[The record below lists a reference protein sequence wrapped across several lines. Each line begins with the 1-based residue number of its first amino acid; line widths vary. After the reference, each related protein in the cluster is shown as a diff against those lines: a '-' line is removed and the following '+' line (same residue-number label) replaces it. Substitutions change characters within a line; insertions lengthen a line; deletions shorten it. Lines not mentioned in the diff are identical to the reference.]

1 MENIIN
7 LTDIRKII
15 KDGSNN
21 LEILYNLSLTVK
33 RGDMVSIIGTSGS
46 GKTTL
51 LNIIAMLDSN
61 YQGSYIFDGEEL
73 SSKSEKELFDLR
85 CKNIGYIFQDFK
97 LIEDFDVVKNVEMP
111 LGFLGHKRNDR
122 LRLSKEAI
130 KKVGLETKEK
140 TKVYKLSGGERQ
152 RVAIAR
158 ALSFNP
164 KIILADEPTGSL
176 DKNTSLKIIDLLKE
190 LNKEYKVTILLVSHD
205 LNIAKKATRILKLEG
220 GRLYEET

>member
-111 LGFLGHKRNDR
+111 LGFLGHKRKDR

>member
-1 MENIIN
+1 METIIN

-73 SSKSEKELFDLR
+73 SSKSEKELFDTR

-97 LIEDFDVVKNVEMP
+97 LIEEFDVVKNVEMP
-111 LGFLGHKRNDR
+111 LGFLGYKRKDR

-164 KIILADEPTGSL
+164 EIILADEPTGSL

-220 GRLYEET
+220 GRLYEKT

>member
-97 LIEDFDVVKNVEMP
+97 LIEEFDVAKNVEMP
-111 LGFLGHKRNDR
+111 LGFLGYKRKDR

-220 GRLYEET
+220 GRLYEEA

>member
-97 LIEDFDVVKNVEMP
+97 LIEEFDVIKNVEMP
-111 LGFLGHKRNDR
+111 LGFLGHKRKDR

>member
-73 SSKSEKELFDLR
+73 SSKSEKELFGLR

-97 LIEDFDVVKNVEMP
+97 LIEEFDVIKNVEMP
-111 LGFLGHKRNDR
+111 LGFLGHKRKDR

>member
-97 LIEDFDVVKNVEMP
+97 LIEEFDVVKNVEMP
-111 LGFLGHKRNDR
+111 LGFLGYKRNDR

-205 LNIAKKATRILKLEG
+205 LNIAKKATRILILEG

>member
-21 LEILYNLSLTVK
+21 LEILCNLSLTVK

-97 LIEDFDVVKNVEMP
+97 LIEEFDVVKNVEMP
-111 LGFLGHKRNDR
+111 LGFLGHKRKDR

>member
-111 LGFLGHKRNDR
+111 LGFLGYKRNDR

-164 KIILADEPTGSL
+164 KIVLADEPTGSL
-176 DKNTSLKIIDLLKE
+176 DKNTSLKIIDLLKK

>member
-21 LEILYNLSLTVK
+21 LEILCNLSLTVK

-97 LIEDFDVVKNVEMP
+97 LIEEFDVVKNVEMP
-111 LGFLGHKRNDR
+111 LGFLGYKRKDR

>member
-97 LIEDFDVVKNVEMP
+97 LIEEFDVVKNVEMP
-111 LGFLGHKRNDR
+111 LGFLGYKRKER

>member
-33 RGDMVSIIGTSGS
+33 KGDMVSIIGTSGS

-97 LIEDFDVVKNVEMP
+97 LIEEFDVVKNVEMP
-111 LGFLGHKRNDR
+111 LGFLGYKRNDR

-164 KIILADEPTGSL
+164 KIVLADEPTGSL
-176 DKNTSLKIIDLLKE
+176 DKSTSLKIIDLLKE

>member
-73 SSKSEKELFDLR
+73 SSKSEKELFGLR

-97 LIEDFDVVKNVEMP
+97 LIEEFDVVKNVEMP
-111 LGFLGHKRNDR
+111 LGFLGHKRKDR

-190 LNKEYKVTILLVSHD
+190 LNKEYKVTTLLVSHD

>member
-111 LGFLGHKRNDR
+111 LGFLGYKRKDR

-205 LNIAKKATRILKLEG
+205 LNIAKKATRKLKLEG

>member
-73 SSKSEKELFDLR
+73 SSKSEKELFDTR

-97 LIEDFDVVKNVEMP
+97 LIEEFDVVKNVEMP
-111 LGFLGHKRNDR
+111 LGFLGYKRKDR

-220 GRLYEET
+220 GRLYEKT

>member
-7 LTDIRKII
+7 LTHIRKII

-21 LEILYNLSLTVK
+21 LEILKNLSLTVN
-33 RGDMVSIIGTSGS
+33 RGDMVSIIGSSGS

-51 LNIIAMLDSN
+51 LNIIAMLDSK
-61 YQGSYIFDGEEL
+61 YEGSYIFDGEEL
-73 SSKSEKELFDLR
+73 SSKSEKELFNLR

-97 LIEDFDVVKNVEMP
+97 LIEEFDVVKNVEIP
-111 LGFLGHKRNDR
+111 LGFLGYKRNDR
-122 LRLSKEAI
+122 LRLSKEAV
-130 KKVGLETKEK
+130 KKVGLETKYK

-176 DKNTSLKIIDLLKE
+176 DKNTSLKIIDLLQE
-190 LNKEYKVTILLVSHD
+190 LNKKYNVTILLVSHD
-205 LNIAKKATRILKLEG
+205 FNIAKKATRILKLEG
-220 GRLYEET
+220 GHLNEEK

>member
-97 LIEDFDVVKNVEMP
+97 LIEEFDVVKNVEMP
-111 LGFLGHKRNDR
+111 LGFLGHKRKDR

>member
-21 LEILYNLSLTVK
+21 LEILNNLSLIVK
-33 RGDMVSIIGTSGS
+33 KGDMVSIIGTSGS

-51 LNIIAMLDSN
+51 LNIIAMLDSK

-73 SSKSEKELFDLR
+73 SSKSVKELFDLR

-97 LIEDFDVVKNVEMP
+97 LIEEFDVVKNVEMP
-111 LGFLGHKRNDR
+111 LGFLGHNRKDR

>member
-7 LTDIRKII
+7 LTHIRKII

-21 LEILYNLSLTVK
+21 LEILKNLSLTVN
-33 RGDMVSIIGTSGS
+33 RGDMVSIIGSSGS

-51 LNIIAMLDSN
+51 LNIIAMLDSK
-61 YQGSYIFDGEEL
+61 YEGSYIFDREEL
-73 SSKSEKELFDLR
+73 SSKSEKELFNLR

-97 LIEDFDVVKNVEMP
+97 LIEEFDVVKNVEIP
-111 LGFLGHKRNDR
+111 LGFLGYKRNDR
-122 LRLSKEAI
+122 LRLSKEAV
-130 KKVGLETKEK
+130 KKVGLETKYK

-176 DKNTSLKIIDLLKE
+176 DKNTSLKIIDLLQE
-190 LNKEYKVTILLVSHD
+190 LNKKYNVTILLVSHD

-220 GRLYEET
+220 GQLNEEK

>member
-73 SSKSEKELFDLR
+73 SSKSEKELFGLR

-111 LGFLGHKRNDR
+111 LGFLGYKRNDR

-164 KIILADEPTGSL
+164 KIVLADEPTGSL
-176 DKNTSLKIIDLLKE
+176 DKNTSLKIIDLLKK

>member
-21 LEILYNLSLTVK
+21 LEILYDLSLTVK

-97 LIEDFDVVKNVEMP
+97 LIEEFDVVKNVEMP
-111 LGFLGHKRNDR
+111 LGFLAYKRKDR

>member
-97 LIEDFDVVKNVEMP
+97 LIEEFDVVKNVEMP
-111 LGFLGHKRNDR
+111 LGFLGYKRKDR

-220 GRLYEET
+220 ERLYEET

>member
-111 LGFLGHKRNDR
+111 LGFLGYKRNDR

-164 KIILADEPTGSL
+164 KIVLADEPTGSL

>member
-21 LEILYNLSLTVK
+21 LEILNNLSLIVK
-33 RGDMVSIIGTSGS
+33 KGDMVSIIGTSGS

-51 LNIIAMLDSN
+51 LNIIAMLDSK
-61 YQGSYIFDGEEL
+61 YQGSYMFDGEEL

-85 CKNIGYIFQDFK
+85 CNSIGYIFQDFK
-97 LIEDFDVVKNVEMP
+97 LIEEFDVVKNVEMP
-111 LGFLGHKRNDR
+111 LGFLGYKRNDR
-122 LRLSKEAI
+122 LRLSREAI

-176 DKNTSLKIIDLLKE
+176 DKNTSLKIIDLLKK

>member
-7 LTDIRKII
+7 LTHIRKII

-21 LEILYNLSLTVK
+21 LEILKNLSLTVN
-33 RGDMVSIIGTSGS
+33 RGDMVSIIGSSGS

-51 LNIIAMLDSN
+51 LNIIAMLDSK
-61 YQGSYIFDGEEL
+61 YEGSYIFDGEEL
-73 SSKSEKELFDLR
+73 SSKSEKELFNLR

-97 LIEDFDVVKNVEMP
+97 LIEEFDVVKNVEIP
-111 LGFLGHKRNDR
+111 LGFLGYKKNDR

-130 KKVGLETKEK
+130 KKVGLETKYK

-176 DKNTSLKIIDLLKE
+176 DKNTSLKIIDLLQE
-190 LNKEYKVTILLVSHD
+190 LNKKYNVTILLVSHD

-220 GRLYEET
+220 GHLNEEK

>member
-7 LTDIRKII
+7 LTHIRKII

-21 LEILYNLSLTVK
+21 LEILKNLSLTVN
-33 RGDMVSIIGTSGS
+33 RGDMVSIIGSSGS

-51 LNIIAMLDSN
+51 LNIIAMLDSK
-61 YQGSYIFDGEEL
+61 YEGSYIFDGEEL
-73 SSKSEKELFDLR
+73 SSKSEKELFNLR

-97 LIEDFDVVKNVEMP
+97 LIEEFDVVKNVEIP
-111 LGFLGHKRNDR
+111 LGFLGYKRNDR
-122 LRLSKEAI
+122 LRLSKEAV
-130 KKVGLETKEK
+130 KKVGLETKYK

-176 DKNTSLKIIDLLKE
+176 DKNTSLKIIDLLQE
-190 LNKEYKVTILLVSHD
+190 LNKKYNVTILLVSHD
-205 LNIAKKATRILKLEG
+205 LNIAKKTTRILKLEG
-220 GRLYEET
+220 GHLNEEK

>member
-7 LTDIRKII
+7 LTHIRKII

-21 LEILYNLSLTVK
+21 LEILKNLSLTVN
-33 RGDMVSIIGTSGS
+33 RGDMVSIIGSSGS

-51 LNIIAMLDSN
+51 LNIIAMLDSK
-61 YQGSYIFDGEEL
+61 YEGSYIFDGEEL
-73 SSKSEKELFDLR
+73 SSKSEKELFNLR

-97 LIEDFDVVKNVEMP
+97 LIEEFDVVKNVEIP
-111 LGFLGHKRNDR
+111 LGFLGYKRNDR
-122 LRLSKEAI
+122 LRLSKEAV
-130 KKVGLETKEK
+130 KKVGLETKYK

-190 LNKEYKVTILLVSHD
+190 LNKKYNVTILLVSHD
-205 LNIAKKATRILKLEG
+205 FNIAKKATRILKLEG
-220 GRLYEET
+220 GHLNEEK

>member
-21 LEILYNLSLTVK
+21 LEILYDLSLTVK

-97 LIEDFDVVKNVEMP
+97 LIEEFDVVKNVELP
-111 LGFLGHKRNDR
+111 LGFLAYKRKDR

>member
-97 LIEDFDVVKNVEMP
+97 LIEEFDVVKNVEMP
-111 LGFLGHKRNDR
+111 LGFLGYKRNDR

-176 DKNTSLKIIDLLKE
+176 DKNTNLKIIDLLKE

>member
-97 LIEDFDVVKNVEMP
+97 LIEEFDVAKNVEMP
-111 LGFLGHKRNDR
+111 LGFLGYKRKDR

>member
-111 LGFLGHKRNDR
+111 LGFLGYKRNDR

>member
-7 LTDIRKII
+7 LTHIRKII

-21 LEILYNLSLTVK
+21 LEILKNLSLTVN
-33 RGDMVSIIGTSGS
+33 RGDMVSIIGSSGS

-51 LNIIAMLDSN
+51 LNIIAMLDSK
-61 YQGSYIFDGEEL
+61 YEGSYIFDGEEL
-73 SSKSEKELFDLR
+73 SSKSEKELFNLR

-97 LIEDFDVVKNVEMP
+97 LIEEFDVVKNVEIP
-111 LGFLGHKRNDR
+111 LGFLGYKRNDR

-130 KKVGLETKEK
+130 KKVGLETKDK

-176 DKNTSLKIIDLLKE
+176 DKNTSLKIIDLLQE
-190 LNKEYKVTILLVSHD
+190 LNKKYNVTILLVSHD

-220 GRLYEET
+220 GHLNEEK

>member
-97 LIEDFDVVKNVEMP
+97 LIEEFDVVKNVEMP
-111 LGFLGHKRNDR
+111 LGFLGYKRKDR

>member
-97 LIEDFDVVKNVEMP
+97 LIEEFDVIKNVEMP
-111 LGFLGHKRNDR
+111 LGFLGYKRKDR

-176 DKNTSLKIIDLLKE
+176 DKNTSLKVIDLLKE

-205 LNIAKKATRILKLEG
+205 LNIAEKATRILKLEG

>member
-21 LEILYNLSLTVK
+21 LEILYDLSLTVK

-97 LIEDFDVVKNVEMP
+97 LIEEFDVVKNVEMP
-111 LGFLGHKRNDR
+111 LGFLGYKRKDR

>member
-7 LTDIRKII
+7 LTHIRKII

-21 LEILYNLSLTVK
+21 LEILKNLSLTVN
-33 RGDMVSIIGTSGS
+33 RGDMVSIIGSSGS

-51 LNIIAMLDSN
+51 LNIIAMLDSK
-61 YQGSYIFDGEEL
+61 YEGSYIFDGEEL
-73 SSKSEKELFDLR
+73 SSKSEKELFNLR

-97 LIEDFDVVKNVEMP
+97 LIEEFDVVKNVEIP
-111 LGFLGHKRNDR
+111 LGFLGYKKNDR

-130 KKVGLETKEK
+130 KKVGLETKYK

-176 DKNTSLKIIDLLKE
+176 DKNTSLKILDLLQE
-190 LNKEYKVTILLVSHD
+190 LNKKYNVTILLVSHD

-220 GRLYEET
+220 GHLNEET

>member
-111 LGFLGHKRNDR
+111 LGFLGYKRKDR

-220 GRLYEET
+220 GRLY

>member
-1 MENIIN
+1 MKNIIN

-21 LEILYNLSLTVK
+21 LEILYNLSLIIK

-97 LIEDFDVVKNVEMP
+97 LIEEFDVVKNVEMP
-111 LGFLGHKRNDR
+111 LGFLGYKRKDR

>member
-7 LTDIRKII
+7 LTHIRKII

-21 LEILYNLSLTVK
+21 LEILKNLSLTVN
-33 RGDMVSIIGTSGS
+33 RGDMVSIIGSSGS

-51 LNIIAMLDSN
+51 LNIIAMLDSK
-61 YQGSYIFDGEEL
+61 YEGSYIFDGEEL
-73 SSKSEKELFDLR
+73 SSKSEKELFNLR

-97 LIEDFDVVKNVEMP
+97 LIEEFDVVKNVEIP
-111 LGFLGHKRNDR
+111 LGFLGYKRNDR
-122 LRLSKEAI
+122 LRLSKEAV
-130 KKVGLETKEK
+130 KKVGLETKYK

-176 DKNTSLKIIDLLKE
+176 DKNTSLKIIDLLQE
-190 LNKEYKVTILLVSHD
+190 LNKKYNVTILLVSHD

-220 GRLYEET
+220 GHLNEEK

>member
-97 LIEDFDVVKNVEMP
+97 LIEEFDVVKNVEMP
-111 LGFLGHKRNDR
+111 LGFLGYKRNDR

>member
-7 LTDIRKII
+7 LTHIRKII

-21 LEILYNLSLTVK
+21 LEILKNLSLTVN
-33 RGDMVSIIGTSGS
+33 RGDMVSIIGSSGS

-51 LNIIAMLDSN
+51 LNIIAMLDSK
-61 YQGSYIFDGEEL
+61 YEGSYIFDGEEL
-73 SSKSEKELFDLR
+73 SSKSEKELFNLR

-97 LIEDFDVVKNVEMP
+97 LIEEFDVVKNVEIP
-111 LGFLGHKRNDR
+111 LGFLGYKRNDR

-130 KKVGLETKEK
+130 KKVGLETKYK

-176 DKNTSLKIIDLLKE
+176 DKNTSLKIIDLLQE
-190 LNKEYKVTILLVSHD
+190 LNKKYNVTILLVSHD

-220 GRLYEET
+220 GHLNEEK